1 MPSDSTMIEYSES
14 ILDLIGNT
22 PLVRI
27 PSGVTGCRA
36 TVLAKL
42 ETANPAG
49 SVKDRMAKYVINA
62 EERRGNI
69 KRGDTIID
77 ATSGNTGVAAA
88 MVAAAKGYKAIF
100 TVPTS
105 TSDEKINLIKSFG
118 AKVIITPC
126 EVASDDPRCHYAIA
140 QRLAK
145 EHGYYWLN
153 QFDNQLN
160 PEAHYSSTGPEIWRQ
175 TAGRVTH
182 LFAGVG
188 TGGTISGTGRFLKEQ
203 NPVIK
208 VYGVEPHGSMF
219 KNIHENRPLQ
229 AALAHKVEGIGTD
242 RPVAAFHSKWIDQI
256 IQIDDAVAFQATRLL
271 SRALGLSVGGST
283 GAIYAAI
290 NQFSATLD
298 KDDVVVFFV
307 CDGGIRYMT
316 KVFSDEWMKQNNFEV
331 NEEPSLNAILE

>member
-1 MPSDSTMIEYSES
+1 MILQLIEYSES

-27 PSGVTGCRA
+27 PPSVSGCRA
-36 TVLAKL
+36 TILAKL

-49 SVKDRMAKYVINA
+49 SVKDRMAKYVISA
-62 EERRGNI
+62 EENRGAI
-69 KRGDTIID
+69 KKGDTIID
-77 ATSGNTGVAAA
+77 ATSGNTGVAVA

-100 TVPTS
+100 AVPTS

-118 AKVIITPC
+118 AEVILTPS
-126 EVASDDPRCHYAIA
+126 EVPSDDPRCHYAIA

-160 PEAHYSSTGPEIWRQ
+160 PEAHYNGTGPEIWHQ
-175 TAGRVTH
+175 TEGRVTH

-203 NPVIK
+203 NPAIK

-219 KNIHENRPLQ
+219 KSLHENRPLQ
-229 AALAHKVEGIGTD
+229 AALPHKVEGIGTD
-242 RPVAAFHSKWIDQI
+242 RPVAAFHSKWIDKI
-256 IQIDDAVAFQATRLL
+256 IQVDDAVAFKATRLL

-283 GAIYAAI
+283 GAIFAAI
-290 NQFSATLD
+290 GKFAAELD

-316 KVFSDEWMKQNNFEV
+316 KVFSDEWMRQNNFDV
-331 NEEPSLNAILE
+331 NEEQSLNAICK

>member
-1 MPSDSTMIEYSES
+1 MIEYAES
-14 ILDLIGNT
+14 ILDLVGNT

-27 PSGVTGCRA
+27 PSDVAGCRA
-36 TVLAKL
+36 TILAKI
-42 ETANPAG
+42 ETSNPAG
-49 SVKDRMAKYVINA
+49 SVKDRMAKYVISA
-62 EERRGNI
+62 EERRGTI

-118 AKVIITPC
+118 AKVIVTPC
-126 EVASDDPRCHYAIA
+126 EVASDDPRSHYAIA

-160 PEAHYSSTGPEIWRQ
+160 PEAHYSSTGPEIWQQ
-175 TAGRVTH
+175 TGGRITH

-203 NPVIK
+203 NSAIK

-219 KNIHENRPLQ
+219 KNLHENRPLQ
-229 AALAHKVEGIGTD
+229 TALPHKVEGIGTD

-256 IQIDDAVAFQATRLL
+256 VQIDDATAFQATRLL

-283 GAIYAAI
+283 GAILAAI
-290 NQFSATLD
+290 KQFAAGLN

-316 KVFSDEWMKQNNFEV
+316 KVFSDAWMRQNNFEV
-331 NEEPSLNAILE
+331 DEEQSLNAILE